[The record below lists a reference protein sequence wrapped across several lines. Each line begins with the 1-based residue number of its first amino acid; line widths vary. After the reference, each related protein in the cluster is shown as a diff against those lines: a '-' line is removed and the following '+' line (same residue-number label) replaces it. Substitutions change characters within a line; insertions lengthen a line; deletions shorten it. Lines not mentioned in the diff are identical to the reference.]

1 MTEASAD
8 LALLAEAAGS
18 LREFRAGDV
27 IFRRGDAGQ
36 ELFIVKSGTVE
47 LRIGSKVLDTLT
59 KHSIFGEMALI
70 DFAPRSA
77 TAVALTD
84 VTLVAVSDKQF
95 TPLIS
100 SVALSVMREMS
111 RRLRNHARES
121 ELMNIDAITGSFIH
135 EIRQPLAAIAANSS
149 AALRFLEMS
158 QPDLEEVRLSLNRI
172 VSVVHRADEV
182 LDSLR
187 GLFQRLDRPRPTNV
201 NEIILEVLETMA
213 AELSHHDVLPLL
225 ELTSPLPLAAGN
237 KAQLRQVIINLI
249 RNVIEA
255 MDSINERK
263 RLLLVRSDRRDGKIV
278 VSVEDSGPGI
288 DSKMSERIFEA
299 FVTTKSH
306 GMGLGLAICRLIVQ
320 HHSGELNVSSDGK
333 SGAVFQLTLPVAFP
347 DGSR

>member
-172 VSVVHRADEV
+172 VSVVHRADE
-182 LDSLR
+182 
-187 GLFQRLDRPRPTNV
+187 
-201 NEIILEVLETMA
+201 
-213 AELSHHDVLPLL
+213 
-225 ELTSPLPLAAGN
+225 
-237 KAQLRQVIINLI
+237 
-249 RNVIEA
+249 
-255 MDSINERK
+255 
-263 RLLLVRSDRRDGKIV
+263 
-278 VSVEDSGPGI
+278 
-288 DSKMSERIFEA
+288 
-299 FVTTKSH
+299 
-306 GMGLGLAICRLIVQ
+306 CLIVTRP
-320 HHSGELNVSSDGK
+320 VSTARSAKADEC
-333 SGAVFQLTLPVAFP
+333 QRDHP
-347 DGSR
+347 